1 MVIMKPFTVNLVVIS
16 AKGLKSN
23 TGKHRFCVHAKVGR
37 NKQKTNV
44 IEDLFG
50 NPSFNKEFTFT
61 TDNLKNELKLKVTEK
76 NDKDVLGQVVIQL
89 SDLCHDR
96 IPNPERAPLRA
107 HKKSPQPSG
116 EILFD
121 AWVTGVTPSNL
132 NLAKTSAS
140 NESLKSLG
148 SSGFKK
154 LKEKL
159 HASALRLNPL
169 KDDKSDVKKSHLSI
183 FSGKSKGMFGSKNK
197 TSMSCQ
203 DLSGPL
209 NFQPKQKE
217 KVILG
222 SYKLSSEDMT
232 QLGSGASSRKSSEDS
247 TRSFSQPPEITGVS
261 PNTADCRGGAVL
273 TIRGS
278 NLGKDPKDVL
288 QVYICGFDMTNQ
300 VKYISS
306 QKLLCTTAPCSPS
319 KGNVAVITQS
329 GGFGS
334 STLDFS
340 FYGTPETR
348 SLNDSP
354 ISQNSD
360 KVFAGNNE
368 SSPVSKPTSD
378 PSHLPSPPPR
388 FNRRP
393 KELGVI
399 KESSQD
405 DCSESSG
412 QEGMKKHKK
421 NSSLSRSSI
430 FLSINQSPPSQSK
443 RLSLFSTAND
453 DLDHQVQ
460 DLVNPPVQVT
470 NGVPSVGKDPKDSDE
485 IGNAKGSDENGNPMK
500 FNFENHD
507 FSTPEGIRMF
517 YNHSD
522 TGLAERLSEY
532 YQTQTEA
539 AVEKPEPVLESVPV
553 VTKSEEEPR
562 PYNKHLSNVFFSI
575 GGDTSSDDES
585 VKKLKVLPQ
594 NHSKSSLTDIVSSSK
609 NSSDA
614 DISGRLISAPKT
626 NDVAEA
632 SAMQAVGK
640 QVVEIQ
646 PISRQLDGVSNLSKE
661 DSRALHI
668 PAKMNSKSQVP
679 TVDSEVSSPK
689 FGSPSYAAPVKPPRI
704 RALSE
709 LNLLK
714 EVPSDSTDGAIT
726 PARQLIKARVKE
738 GSDNDD
744 DNNGDDSE
752 DDENK
757 ERVKK
762 LEEEV
767 YAKEISLQELRAQN
781 KVLQEE
787 RNLLRRYIE
796 VLISRALTTC
806 PEILCSDGGHIS
818 LG

>member
-1 MVIMKPFTVNLVVIS
+1 M
-16 AKGLKSN
+16 
-23 TGKHRFCVHAKVGR
+23 
-37 NKQKTNV
+37 
-44 IEDLFG
+44 
-50 NPSFNKEFTFT
+50 
-61 TDNLKNELKLKVTEK
+61 
-76 NDKDVLGQVVIQL
+76 IQL

-121 AWVTGVTPSNL
+121 AWITGVTPSNL

-148 SSGFKK
+148 SSGLKK

-169 KDDKSDVKKSHLSI
+169 RDDKSEVKKSHLAI

-209 NFQPKQKE
+209 NFPQKHKE
-217 KVILG
+217 KVILE
-222 SYKLSSEDMT
+222 SYKLSSEDIT
-232 QLGSGASSRKSSEDS
+232 QLESGANSRKSSEDS
-247 TRSFSQPPEITGVS
+247 NHSFALAPEISGVS
-261 PNTADCRGGAVL
+261 PNTADCKGGTVL

-278 NLGKDPKDVL
+278 HLGTNSKDIL

-300 VKYISS
+300 VKHISS
-306 QKLLCTTAPCSPS
+306 QKLLCTTVPCSPS
-319 KGNVAVITQS
+319 KGNIAVVTQS

-334 STLDFS
+334 SSMDFS
-340 FYGTPETR
+340 SYGTPESR
-348 SLNDSP
+348 SPSDSP

-360 KVFAGNNE
+360 KVFPANGE
-368 SSPVSKPTSD
+368 SSPSKLTSE

-405 DCSESSG
+405 DFSESSG
-412 QEGMKKHKK
+412 QEGIKKHKK

-443 RLSLFSTAND
+443 RLSLFGTAND

-460 DLVNPPVQVT
+460 DLVNPPVADT
-470 NGVPSVGKDPKDSDE
+470 NGVPSLSNDLNDSDG
-485 IGNAKGSDENGNPMK
+485 IGNSKK
-500 FNFENHD
+500 LNFENHD

-532 YQTQTEA
+532 HLKQAEA
-539 AVEKPEPVLESVPV
+539 AVTKPKPVQESFPEA
-553 VTKSEEEPR
+553 TKLEEEPR
-562 PYNKHLSNVFFSI
+562 PYNKHLSNVIFSI
-575 GGDTSSDDES
+575 GGDASSDDES
-585 VKKLKVLPQ
+585 VKKLKVLPLPQ
-594 NHSKSSLTDIVSSSK
+594 NLSKSSFGDVVDSSK
-609 NSSDA
+609 NSSDT
-614 DISGRLISAPKT
+614 DISGKLISTQKT
-626 NDVAEA
+626 EGIDIVEG
-632 SAMQAVGK
+632 SATQATGK

-646 PISRQLDGVSNLSKE
+646 PISRQSDSVGNLSKE
-661 DSRALHI
+661 DSKALHI
-668 PAKMNSKSQVP
+668 PAKINSKSQESAM
-679 TVDSEVSSPK
+679 DSSSSK
-689 FGSPSYAAPVKPPRI
+689 FGSPSYTAPVKPPRI

-714 EVPSDSTDGAIT
+714 EVSWFVKKVSVIVGWVDQWLEFLLSRLR
-726 PARQLIKARVKE
+726 RQLLLFCQSRFSYQINLVKWD
-738 GSDNDD
+738 GCLFGNM
-744 DNNGDDSE
+744 
-752 DDENK
+752 
-757 ERVKK
+757 V
-762 LEEEV
+762 
-767 YAKEISLQELRAQN
+767 LRWN
-781 KVLQEE
+781 W
-787 RNLLRRYIE
+787 
-796 VLISRALTTC
+796 S
-806 PEILCSDGGHIS
+806 
-818 LG
+818 

>member
-1 MVIMKPFTVNLVVIS
+1 M
-16 AKGLKSN
+16 
-23 TGKHRFCVHAKVGR
+23 
-37 NKQKTNV
+37 
-44 IEDLFG
+44 
-50 NPSFNKEFTFT
+50 
-61 TDNLKNELKLKVTEK
+61 
-76 NDKDVLGQVVIQL
+76 IQL
-89 SDLCHDR
+89 SDLCRDR

-121 AWVTGVTPSNL
+121 AWITGITQSNL

-140 NESLKSLG
+140 HESLKSLG

-159 HASALRLNPL
+159 HASALRLNPS

-183 FSGKSKGMFGSKNK
+183 FSGKNKGMFGSKNK

-203 DLSGPL
+203 DLTGPL
-209 NFQPKQKE
+209 NIQPKQKE
-217 KVILG
+217 KAILG
-222 SYKLSSEDMT
+222 SYKLSSEDMS

-247 TRSFSQPPEITGVS
+247 TQSYAQAPEITGVS
-261 PNTADCRGGAVL
+261 PNTADCRGGTVL

-319 KGNVAVITQS
+319 KGNIVVVTQS

-334 STLDFS
+334 STMDFS

-348 SLNDSP
+348 SPTDSP

-360 KVFAGNNE
+360 KVFAGNDE
-368 SSPVSKPTSD
+368 SSSVVKPTSD
-378 PSHLPSPPPR
+378 SSHLPSPPPR

-430 FLSINQSPPSQSK
+430 FLSINQSPPSQSR

-460 DLVNPPVQVT
+460 DLVNPPVEVT
-470 NGVPSVGKDPKDSDE
+470 NGAFSVSKDLKDSDE
-485 IGNAKGSDENGNPMK
+485 IGSAKGSDETGNPKK

-522 TGLAERLSEY
+522 TGLAERLSDY
-532 YQTQTEA
+532 CRTQKEA
-539 AVEKPEPVLESVPV
+539 AFAKPEPVQESVPV
-553 VTKSEEEPR
+553 VTKLVEEPR

-585 VKKLKVLPQ
+585 VKKLKVFPLPQ
-594 NHSKSSLTDIVSSSK
+594 NHSKSSLTDVVGSSK
-609 NSSDA
+609 NSSDT
-614 DISGRLISAPKT
+614 DISGRLVSTQKT
-626 NDVAEA
+626 NGIEEP
-632 SAMQAVGK
+632 SATQAVGK

-646 PISRQLDGVSNLSKE
+646 PISKQLDGVSNLSKQ
-661 DSRALHI
+661 DSKALHI
-668 PAKMNSKSQVP
+668 PARMNSRSQVP
-679 TVDSEVSSPK
+679 LVDSEVSSPK

-714 EVPSDSTDGAIT
+714 EVRCFIKIICG
-726 PARQLIKARVKE
+726 LI
-738 GSDNDD
+738 NDWNFSKVDYD
-744 DNNGDDSE
+744 D
-752 DDENK
+752 K
-757 ERVKK
+757 M
-762 LEEEV
+762 
-767 YAKEISLQELRAQN
+767 IF
-781 KVLQEE
+781 
-787 RNLLRRYIE
+787 
-796 VLISRALTTC
+796 
-806 PEILCSDGGHIS
+806 
-818 LG
+818 